1 MVHCTVTSC
10 SYGCDSH
17 LHRTMRHSLGGGS
30 PLLQHDVTMQ
40 CDVQEADEIPLKTL
54 MMRPRAPS
62 YFLRCCV
69 SSCMLPLS
77 TYVHVCP
84 RRADER
90 THVCGSQTS
99 KRTLVYTTV
108 CIQCIPQSV
117 VYIVHTTDSIHCVP
131 QSAVHTVYTTDSIL
145 CMHKSVVY
153 TSLWYTLVWG
163 ACVWY
168 MSVCRIEQTH
178 TLLSVCGAGE

>member
-54 MMRPRAPS
+54 MRPRAPS

-77 TYVHVCP
+77 TSVHVCP

-90 THVCGSQTS
+90 THERVLQATHTYACELYAQTRMRLCVLFVCGSQTN

-117 VYIVHTTDSIHCVP
+117 VHIVHTTDSIQCVAQSVVYIVHTTDSIQCVA
-131 QSAVHTVYTTDSIL
+131 QSVVYIVHTTDSI
-145 CMHKSVVY
+145 
-153 TSLWYTLVWG
+153 
-163 ACVWY
+163 
-168 MSVCRIEQTH
+168 
-178 TLLSVCGAGE
+178 